1 MKQNH
6 THKEVT
12 RRKNTQSVKNQKAG
26 YPEVIGLAP
35 CLGRSDQPC
44 FSHRAWSCPGLGSA
58 VWLAV
63 TYAFPPPL
71 PRRLGANILLP
82 GPLGAPVAGGGV
94 WRCLATEQA
103 SPREKPTPVWAGS

>member
-58 VWLAV
+58 AWLAV
-63 TYAFPPPL
+63 TYAFPPTPEE
-71 PRRLGANILLP
+71 
-82 GPLGAPVAGGGV
+82 AGGQYSLAWSFGCTCGWRWGV
-94 WRCLATEQA
+94 EVSGNR
-103 SPREKPTPVWAGS
+103 AG